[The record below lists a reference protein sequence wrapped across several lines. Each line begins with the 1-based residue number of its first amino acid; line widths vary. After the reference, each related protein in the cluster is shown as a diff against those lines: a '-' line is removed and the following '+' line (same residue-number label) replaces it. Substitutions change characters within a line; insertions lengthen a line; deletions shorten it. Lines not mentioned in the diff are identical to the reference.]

1 MNKSHEFE
9 AKMNK
14 KFKTSTSEVHDL
26 ESIIARSPVVYFI
39 WRLDRK
45 CSMEYVSRNVSQWG
59 YTPEDFISSRISWKM
74 VVHPEDTNRL
84 EMETIGYMKKK
95 ALHYRQNFRIIDK
108 TSGIHWMESHNVL
121 IYDSIGKIS
130 HVQSTIMDVT
140 DREKAHEAPWG
151 SESIYQAIF
160 NNTEIAMGIADQDRN
175 IILGN
180 KKMEELTGF
189 KKEELTGEKKRWD
202 YFVAPSDIAILKSNL
217 QKRLL
222 DPSTA
227 PKNYECSIVT
237 KSRNVKNIYL
247 TATMIPGTQI
257 SLVSMMDITGRKKA
271 EEALRESEEK
281 YREIFENAIEGIYQ
295 TTPEGQC
302 LGVNPALTRILGYES
317 PAELRDTISDIGS
330 QLYVDPSRRLEF
342 KRLLSE
348 NGMVRAFEAQLI
360 RKDKNTVWGEIN
372 ATVIRNQEGN
382 IVSYQGTVMDI
393 TEKKRLEM
401 QLQQAQKMKAI
412 GTLAGGIA
420 HDFNNL
426 LMGIQGYVSLML
438 LDIDSSHPHYERLK
452 AIQEQVVSGADLTGQ
467 LLGFARGG
475 RYVVKPANM
484 NDILQQTSS
493 LFWRTKK
500 EISVFQKYRKDL
512 WPVEVDRGQ
521 MDQLFMNLYMN
532 AWQAM
537 PGGGEITIT
546 TENVFWDN
554 KNPLPD
560 SGVGGRYVKI
570 SIADTGTGM
579 DQSTKERI
587 FDPFFTTKGMGRGG
601 TGLGLATV
609 YGIVKGHNG
618 MIDVYSELGEGTTF
632 TIYLPVSDKE
642 IVTEKTSVE
651 NFVPK
656 GVETVL
662 LVDDETAVLEV
673 CKQMLE
679 SLGYRVYLAQ
689 NGEEAIAV
697 YMEKRNQIDLI
708 ILDMIMPGMSGGETF
723 DRFRK
728 INPEIRVLLS
738 SGYSIDGEAQQI
750 IDRGCRGFLQKPF
763 QLKMLAQNV
772 RKILN

>member
-1 MNKSHEFE
+1 
-9 AKMNK
+9 MNK
-14 KFKTSTSEVHDL
+14 KFETSADELHDL
-26 ESIIARSPVVYFI
+26 DSIIDRSPVVCLI
-39 WRLDRK
+39 WCLDKK
-45 CSMEYVSRNVSQWG
+45 CSVEYVSGNISQWG

-74 VVHPEDTNRL
+74 VVYPEDFKRL
-84 EMETIGYMKKK
+84 EAETISYAKRKI
-95 ALHYRQNFRIIDK
+95 LHYTQNFRIIDK
-108 TSGIHWMESHNVL
+108 TGGIRWMESQNVFIHSRL
-121 IYDSIGKIS
+121 GKIS
-130 HVQSTIMDVT
+130 HVQSAILDVT
-140 DREKAHEAPWG
+140 DRGKAPEALWK
-151 SESIYQAIF
+151 SESIYRDIF

-202 YFVAPSDIAILKSNL
+202 YFIVSSDIELLKRNL
-217 QKRLL
+217 QKRLA

-227 PKNYECSIVT
+227 PKHYECSIVT
-237 KSRNVKNIYL
+237 KSGDVKNIYL

-257 SLVSMMDITGRKKA
+257 SLVSMTDITDRKKA
-271 EEALRESEEK
+271 EEALRKSEEK

-302 LGVNPALTRILGYES
+302 LRVNPALARILGYES
-317 PAELRDTISDIGS
+317 PTELMDDISDIGN
-330 QLYVDPSRRLEF
+330 QLYADPSCRQEF

-348 NGMVRAFEAQLI
+348 YGIVRTFETQLI
-360 RKDKNTVWGEIN
+360 RKDKNTVWAEIN
-372 ATVIRNQEGN
+372 ATAIRNEEGN
-382 IVSYQGTVMDI
+382 ILSYQGTVMDI
-393 TEKKRLEM
+393 TDKKRLEI

-452 AIQEQVVSGADLTGQ
+452 AIQEQVVSGADLTRQ

-500 EISVFQKYRKDL
+500 EISVYHKYEKNL
-512 WPVEVDRGQ
+512 WTVEVDRGQ

-537 PGGGEITIT
+537 PGGGEINIM
-546 TENVFWDN
+546 TENVLGD
-554 KNPLPD
+554 KKHPLHD
-560 SGVGGRYVKI
+560 SITDVRYVKV

-579 DQSTKERI
+579 DESTKERI

-618 MIDVYSELGEGTTF
+618 MIDVYSELGQGTTF
-632 TIYLPVSDKE
+632 NIYLPASDE
-642 IVTEKTSVE
+642 EVVTEKTFVE
-651 NFVPK
+651 DFVP
-656 GVETVL
+656 GGAETVL
-662 LVDDETAVLEV
+662 LVDDEKTVIEV
-673 CKQMLE
+673 CKEMLE
-679 SLGYRVYLAQ
+679 SLGYTVYVAQ
-689 NGEEAIAV
+689 NGEEAMTV
-697 YMEKRNQIDLI
+697 YMEKRKQIDLV
-708 ILDMIMPGMSGGETF
+708 ILDMIMPGISGGETF
-723 DRFRK
+723 DRLRK
-728 INPEIRVLLS
+728 INPEIQILLS

-750 IDRGCRGFLQKPF
+750 IDRGCKGFLQKPF
-763 QLKMLAQNV
+763 QLKILAQNV
-772 RKILN
+772 RKILS